1 MLVSLVDLLFPRMCV
16 FCDTQKTLLCE
27 ECKNTKLE
35 YYKTHFC
42 HVCRRNFED
51 DFVHIECQ
59 ERTNLDGVIVVA
71 HYNKFA
77 KILIEEMKYNLYF
90 SVSAEIGYLMK
101 TKLYEFDIKYD
112 VAVPIPLHKFKEN
125 YRGFNQAE
133 LLSKVITSEVDN
145 CLKRTKNT
153 KSQVNLNRKERLA
166 NLKDVFQLKKEITYK
181 SVLLVDDVMTSGSTL
196 EECAKVLKKAGV
208 EKVYG
213 LVFARGD

>member
-1 MLVSLVDLLFPRMCV
+1 MLDFLIDLLFPRMCV

-42 HVCRRNFED
+42 HVCHRNCKE
-51 DFVHIECQ
+51 DFVHRECKKN
-59 ERTNLDGVIVVA
+59 TYINGVIVVA

-101 TKLYEFDIKYD
+101 SKLLEFDIQYD
-112 VAVPIPLHKFKEN
+112 IAVPVPLHKFKEN

-133 LLSKVITSEVDN
+133 LLSKVITSKVDN

-153 KSQVNLNRKERLA
+153 KSQVNLNRKDRLA
-166 NLKDVFQLKKEITYK
+166 NLKDVFRLKKEISYK

-196 EECAKVLKKAGV
+196 EECARVLRKGGV

>member
-1 MLVSLVDLLFPRMCV
+1 MCV

-27 ECKNTKLE
+27 ECKSLKLE

-42 HVCRRNFED
+42 HVCHADSQVELVHFECL
-51 DFVHIECQ
+51 EKT
-59 ERTNLDGVIVVA
+59 RLDGVIVVA
-71 HYNKFA
+71 HYNKYA

-90 SVSAEIGYLMK
+90 ALSAEIGFLMK
-101 TKLYEFDIKYD
+101 RKLLEYNIHYE
-112 VAVPIPLHKFKEN
+112 VAIPVPLHKFKEN

-133 LLSKVITSEVDN
+133 LLSKAVTTNVDN
-145 CLKRTKNT
+145 CIRRTKNT
-153 KSQVNLNRKERLA
+153 KSQVSLNREKRLE
-166 NLKDVFQLKKEITYK
+166 NLKDVFELKHQINYK